1 MQLVCPIPHMG
12 EVITNTRPELEAAG
26 WDVQIIPGKNHLD
39 GGAPDVQLPVIKNWL
54 AKNYRKGDQ

>member
-1 MQLVCPIPHMG
+1 MG